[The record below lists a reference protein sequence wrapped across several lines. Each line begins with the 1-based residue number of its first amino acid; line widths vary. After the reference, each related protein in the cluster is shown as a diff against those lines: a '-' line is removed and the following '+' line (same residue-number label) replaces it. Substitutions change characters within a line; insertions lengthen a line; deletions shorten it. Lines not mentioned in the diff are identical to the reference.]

1 MELSRIS
8 ASALPSA
15 TLSLN
20 ADAKRLK
27 RQGEDV
33 VMFTVGEPDFDTPE
47 NIKQAAHLAIQG
59 GHTKYT
65 PTSGTPEL
73 REAVCRKFLRDNGLS
88 YEPNQVV
95 ASNGAKQVLYMVM
108 LSILDPEDEVILA
121 APYWVSYAEQA
132 RYCGAAAVAV
142 DCTSSPGL
150 KLTPELLK
158 NAITPRSKLLVLNS
172 PCNPSGGVYTEA
184 ELRALVEVAPAHD
197 LWIISDE
204 VYEFFIYDG
213 AVHHSP
219 AGFGDD
225 AYSRVITVN
234 SVSKTY
240 AMTGWRIGY
249 AAGPKEVIEAAG
261 RLQGNISSAP
271 NSIAQK
277 AAIEALDGPQ
287 DSVQEMRRAFQE
299 RRDFIVESLNS
310 MAGIQCPVPQGAFYA
325 YPDVSALF
333 GKKYGGRAVEDSAGL
348 CTALLDASRFAAI
361 PGSAF
366 GTEGYLRLSYATELK
381 SIEKGMERLA
391 QFLETAEG

>member
-1 MELSRIS
+1 
-8 ASALPSA
+8 
-15 TLSLN
+15 
-20 ADAKRLK
+20 
-27 RQGEDV
+27 
-33 VMFTVGEPDFDTPE
+33 
-47 NIKQAAHLAIQG
+47 
-59 GHTKYT
+59 
-65 PTSGTPEL
+65 
-73 REAVCRKFLRDNGLS
+73 
-88 YEPNQVV
+88 
-95 ASNGAKQVLYMVM
+95 
-108 LSILDPEDEVILA
+108 
-121 APYWVSYAEQA
+121 
-132 RYCGAAAVAV
+132 
-142 DCTSSPGL
+142 
-150 KLTPELLK
+150 
-158 NAITPRSKLLVLNS
+158 
-172 PCNPSGGVYTEA
+172 
-184 ELRALVEVAPAHD
+184 
-197 LWIISDE
+197 
-204 VYEFFIYDG
+204 
-213 AVHHSP
+213 
-219 AGFGDD
+219 
-225 AYSRVITVN
+225 
-234 SVSKTY
+234 
-240 AMTGWRIGY
+240 MTGWRIGY